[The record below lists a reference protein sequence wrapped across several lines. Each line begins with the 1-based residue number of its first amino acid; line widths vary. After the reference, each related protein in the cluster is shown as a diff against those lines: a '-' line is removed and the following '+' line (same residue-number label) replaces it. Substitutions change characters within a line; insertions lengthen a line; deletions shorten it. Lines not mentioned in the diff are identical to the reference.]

1 MCAQMVEF
9 IRRRAGR
16 PAGPHEPSETRE
28 RLLDVAADVF
38 AEKGYHGTA
47 VDEIVRLS
55 NSSKGTFYFHFPHKQ
70 GIFSALLA
78 HLVDRLISRIE
89 TRLASAPDPIARL
102 DMALSIVVDA
112 FGQRRRLA
120 RLLLVEAVGL
130 EERLVGIHA
139 RFIAVI
145 THHLDDA
152 VRAGAIPSQDTKL
165 AAVAWMGA
173 LNEVVLTWLYAEKPQ
188 PLEDTLPSLRGLLL
202 RSVGATIPGGHEARV
217 SRPPA

>member
-1 MCAQMVEF
+1 MASTIASLMVAL

-16 PAGPHEPSETRE
+16 PPGPHEPTETRE

-38 AEKGYHGTA
+38 ADKGYHGTA

-55 NSSKGTFYFHFPHKQ
+55 NSSKGAFYFHFPHKQ

-78 HLVDRLISRIE
+78 HLVDRLIGRIE
-89 TRLASAPDPIARL
+89 TRLAMAPDPIARL
-102 DMALSIVVDA
+102 DLALSIVVDA

-139 RFIAVI
+139 RFITVI
-145 THHLDDA
+145 AHHLDDA
-152 VRAGAIPSQDTKL
+152 VRHGAIPHQDTEL
-165 AAVAWMGA
+165 AATAWMGA
-173 LNEVVLTWLYAEKPQ
+173 LNEVVLRWLYTEKPH

-202 RSVGATIPGGHEARV
+202 RSVGATIPT
-217 SRPPA
+217 PPVTNLD

>member
-1 MCAQMVEF
+1 MDVLTGTISVQMVEF

-28 RLLDVAADVF
+28 RLLDAAADVF

-130 EERLVGIHA
+130 EERLVGIHS
-139 RFIAVI
+139 RFITVI
-145 THHLDDA
+145 AHHLDDA
-152 VRAGAIPSQDTKL
+152 VRAGAIPSQDTEL

-202 RSVGATIPGGHEARV
+202 RSVGATIPG
-217 SRPPA
+217 